1 MTVARRLA
9 AAETELDPTGRVLRW
24 LAEAHAYDTFDHYVE
39 ATLTGSG
46 EMPLDRLVRE
56 SMGAV
61 RGRKLPAAEADKAL
75 RTEVRSTVV
84 RYFIALR
91 IIEVTAQALERE
103 VLVHGALTGFLLLAI
118 ERAERQPEEL
128 LSTSRLRDLLVGRV
142 GELHALRDARA
153 IVEQRFLAGQPVLY
167 ATAQREWDQQ
177 LVQTDLVARL
187 AVRHVELEGGEALDG
202 DAPLVPVGRTER
214 CIDDLVEPARAK
226 ALDLLG
232 DGYGAL
238 ERLRGWLM
246 RPPIA
251 AT

>member
-1 MTVARRLA
+1 VTVARRLA
-9 AAETELDPTGRVLRW
+9 AVETELDATGRVLRW

-56 SMGAV
+56 SIAAA
-61 RGRKLPAAEADKAL
+61 RARRLPAAQADDAA
-75 RTEVRSTVV
+75 RAEVRSTVV
-84 RYFIALR
+84 RYFTALR

-103 VLVHGALTGFLLLAI
+103 ALVHGAFTGFLLLAI
-118 ERAERQPEEL
+118 ERAERQPDDL
-128 LSTSRLRDLLVGRV
+128 LSTSRLRELLIGRV

-167 ATAQREWDQQ
+167 PSTQLAWDQQ
-177 LVQTDLVARL
+177 FVQTDVIARM
-187 AVRHVELEGGEALDG
+187 AVRQVELEGGEALDG
-202 DAPLVPVGRTER
+202 DAPLIPVGRTER
-214 CIDDLVEPARAK
+214 FIADLVEPARAK

-238 ERLRGWLM
+238 ERLRGWL
-246 RPPIA
+246 
-251 AT
+251 T